1 VTGAVRFVFL
11 ATLGAWVGVMAFLSF
26 VVAPT
31 AFAVLEAPRAGDL
44 VGALFPRY
52 YATGV
57 SLGVAALGA
66 ALFLQ
71 RRGANRRAWTLVVA
85 SLVAATG
92 VTAYAGGIVQP
103 QARRLRAALHAP
115 AAGTEVRAQ
124 FAAAHRTAV
133 VLNGVALLAALA
145 GLGAAAGALRQ

>member
-1 VTGAVRFVFL
+1 MTGAVRFVYL
-11 ATLGAWVGVMAFLSF
+11 AALGAWIGVMVFLSF

-31 AFAVLEAPRAGDL
+31 AFAVLEGPRAGDL

-66 ALFLQ
+66 ALFL
-71 RRGANRRAWTLVVA
+71 RRRAQHPRAWTIAIVALVVA
-85 SLVAATG
+85 VAA
-92 VTAYAGGIVQP
+92 TAYAGGIVHP
-103 QARRLRAALHAP
+103 TARRLRTALQTPTAAA
-115 AAGTEVRAQ
+115 EVRED

-133 VLNGVALLAALA
+133 LLNGVAMLAALV
-145 GLGAAAGALRQ
+145 GLGATAGALRH